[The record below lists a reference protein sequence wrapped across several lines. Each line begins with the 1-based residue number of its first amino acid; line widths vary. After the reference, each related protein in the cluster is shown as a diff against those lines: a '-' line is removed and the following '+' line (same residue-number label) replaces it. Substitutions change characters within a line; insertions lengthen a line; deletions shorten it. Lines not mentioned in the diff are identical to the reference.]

1 MDTCIMRYLLS
12 WHASHCNPS
21 PTASNPDGTQA
32 LSSLD
37 YTGAFLNA
45 DLPEGRTIVRRPP
58 NIFVWL
64 GVIKPNTYWLLH
76 KALYGLRESP

>member
-12 WHASHCNPS
+12 WHASKCTSESSSGTPS
-21 PTASNPDGTQA
+21 DPQV

-45 DLPEGRTIVRRPP
+45 ELRTIVLRPP
-58 NIFVWL
+58 NIFAWL
-64 GVIKPNTYWLLH
+64 GIIPANTYWLLH
-76 KALYGLRESP
+76 KALY